1 MIRVKKIRMMP
12 AINALCCAFRLKLI
26 IDCLLLDDRRRDRLD
41 DRFRDEDRVLLLFFL
56 VIDQIFLGK
65 RL

>member
-1 MIRVKKIRMMP
+1 MMP
-12 AINALCCAFRLKLI
+12 AISALCCAFRLKLI
-26 IDCLLLDDRRRDRLD
+26 SDSLLLDDRRRDRLD

-56 VIDQIFLGK
+56 VIDQFFLGK